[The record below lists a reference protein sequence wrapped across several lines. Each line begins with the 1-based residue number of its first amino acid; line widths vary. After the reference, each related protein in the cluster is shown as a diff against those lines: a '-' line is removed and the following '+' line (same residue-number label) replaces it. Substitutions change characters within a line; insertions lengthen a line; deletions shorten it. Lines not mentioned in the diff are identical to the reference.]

1 MWRKAK
7 KGRMRREKGRERNEK
22 KREEKNT
29 GKERGRDGKK
39 KGTKEFL
46 AQLFSCSPPVDAPHL
61 FQLTFISTPHEL
73 VLQSKIPD

>member
-39 KGTKEFL
+39 KRNQRVSGPAL
-46 AQLFSCSPPVDAPHL
+46 QLLPTCGCPPSFPIDL
-61 FQLTFISTPHEL
+61 YFYST
-73 VLQSKIPD
+73 